1 MKIAKYIFAGLL
13 VVAAILVVIAPVG
26 PMPGFFIGGTPTPAP
41 AQWMDTSE
49 THEIKLRIPGSIP
62 RVVIIWV
69 IQHDGELHVVGAR
82 GSGWVEMIG
91 QGSPVEMRLGERTYA
106 LNATLLSSG
115 WEPVLNAYVDKYR
128 PDYPEIVDGF
138 PPIEEAPDSIAV
150 FRLDRT

>member
-1 MKIAKYIFAGLL
+1 MKIVKYILAGLM
-13 VVAAILVVIAPVG
+13 VVAVILAVVAPVG

-41 AQWMDTSE
+41 SQWMDTSE
-49 THEIKLRIPGSIP
+49 THEIKLGIPGTIP

-69 IQHDGELHVVGAR
+69 IQHDDVLHVVGAR
-82 GSGWVEMIG
+82 DSGWVEMIG
-91 QGSPVEMRLGERTYA
+91 QGSPVEMRLGDNTYA
-106 LNATLLSSG
+106 LNATLLTSD

-138 PPIEEAPDSIAV
+138 PPIEEAQGSIAV